1 MRTSLETANPSANG
15 DARGS
20 GHVYTVPPG
29 RPFLHALATAIL
41 KGNLP
46 IAGGRAP
53 QPLDLPDITLLLP
66 TRRAARAMQD
76 AFLAAGGGRALMLP
90 RIRPISEAEEE
101 LTLLSGLAGGG
112 TLGMA
117 DLDLPPAI
125 SEIERRLVLTELVL
139 TWSQVMRQD
148 EDAAGFL
155 GPRAA
160 AAGANTP
167 AQAAHLAA
175 ELTRLMDMVETENVA
190 LDGLDELVP
199 EEFSEHWQNT
209 IDFLK
214 IVTTAWPAH
223 LAEKGLLSQS
233 ARRNRAILA
242 ETARL
247 ATSPPQGP
255 VIVAGVTGSI
265 PATVALMSQVA
276 KLPLGAIVLPGLDP
290 HLDDESWQ
298 AIAPDHPEH
307 PQFGLKKL
315 LDHLAI
321 ARKDVHPLPGTAPAP
336 AQATRAE
343 VVAEAMRPSGTTG
356 RWHTYAA
363 SADRKAVRDAL
374 DGVSLIEAP
383 SAQDEAEAI
392 ALILREAAETPGRT
406 AALVSPD
413 RLLARRVAV
422 RLEAWG
428 IRVDDSAGRPF
439 AKTAPGTFLDLV
451 ISAIAKNFAP
461 ADTMAL
467 LKHPLTRL
475 GLNAFDARR
484 ASRALEIATF
494 RDVYLGVGL
503 EGVAAALTRADQET
517 ASGDRRHA
525 AVRRLWP
532 DDWKGAHELV
542 ERLRETFAPLIAVFA
557 DPNAQPLQAIAAAHV
572 ATAEA
577 IARLPETPD
586 SETASPLWRDEAGA
600 AASVFFTGLLAPN
613 LPAPRIKAT
622 DYADLY
628 RSLIVGE
635 NVRPR
640 VPVHPRLFIW
650 GPFEARLQQTDVMIL
665 GSLNEGTWPQAA
677 DPGPWLNRPMRAALG
692 LPSPEEKIGYAAHD
706 VTSFLGAQRVY
717 LTRAE
722 KIDGVPTVPSRWLM
736 RMQALLA
743 GLQLSDVLKP
753 EAPWLGWARARD
765 HVGTRVRIGAPEP
778 RPAIGLRPRKMSV
791 TRVETW
797 LANPYAIFAQDILKL
812 QKLPELGVAPDAALR
827 GSIVHEIMNRFAK
840 AFPETL
846 PQDAERALLQIA
858 NEVLT
863 QYAGHPRVAA
873 FWLPRFERFAR
884 WFAQTEPARRDGTIC
899 VAAEVDGTLPI
910 AAPAGLFT
918 LRARADRIDACDN
931 GVIITD
937 YKTGVPP
944 SDKDVARARAPQ
956 LLLEAAIAQ
965 GEIGFTGIARKPVTG
980 LRYIRASGG
989 EPPGEERLVKLDD
1002 IAAHAQSA
1010 VESLS
1015 RLIASFDKEETPYKA
1030 VRRVRFTYDYDDYAH
1045 LARVGEWA
1053 ALGEDEGAGS

>member
-1 MRTSLETANPSANG
+1 
-15 DARGS
+15 
-20 GHVYTVPPG
+20 
-29 RPFLHALATAIL
+29 
-41 KGNLP
+41 
-46 IAGGRAP
+46 
-53 QPLDLPDITLLLP
+53 
-66 TRRAARAMQD
+66 MQD
-76 AFLAAGGGRALMLP
+76 AFLSAGGGRALMLP
-90 RIRPISEAEEE
+90 RIRPISEGEEE
-101 LTLLSGLAGGG
+101 LTLLTGLAGGG
-112 TLGMA
+112 TLGL
-117 DLDLPPAI
+117 DDWDLPPAV

-139 TWSQVMRQD
+139 KWSQTMRRD
-148 EDAAGFL
+148 ADAAGYL
-155 GPRAA
+155 GPHAA

-175 ELTRLMDMVETENVA
+175 ELSRLMDMVETEVENENAA
-190 LDGLDELVP
+190 LDGLVNLVP

-214 IVTTAWPAH
+214 IVTTTWPAY
-223 LAEKGLLSQS
+223 LAERVLLSPC

-242 ETARL
+242 EAARL
-247 ATSPPQGP
+247 ADTPPQGP
-255 VIVAGVTGSI
+255 VIVAGVTGSV
-265 PATVALMSQVA
+265 PATIELMRQVA

-290 HLDDESWQ
+290 HLDEESWQ
-298 AIAPDHPEH
+298 AIVPDHPEH
-307 PQFGLKKL
+307 PQFGLRKL
-315 LDHLAI
+315 LDHLGLT
-321 ARKDVHPLPGTAPAP
+321 RNDVRPLPETEPTP
-336 AQATRAE
+336 SQAKRAE

-356 RWHTYAA
+356 RWHAYTA
-363 SADRKAVRDAL
+363 SADGNAVRKAL
-374 DGVSLIEAP
+374 DGISLIEAP

-406 AALVSPD
+406 SALVSPD

-451 ISAIAKNFAP
+451 ISAIAKDFSP
-461 ADTMAL
+461 TDTMAL

-475 GLNAFDARR
+475 GLNAFDVRR
-484 ASRALEIATF
+484 AARALEITAF
-494 RDVYLGVGL
+494 RDIYLGEGFK
-503 EGVAAALTRADQET
+503 GVAAALSRAEHET
-517 ASGDRRHA
+517 ASGDRRQT

-532 DDWKGAHELV
+532 DDWKGAHDV
-542 ERLRETFAPLIAVFA
+542 VDRLKAAFAPLLAVF
-557 DPNAQPLQAIAAAHV
+557 DDQSEQPLQVIAAAHV

-577 IARLPETPD
+577 LARLPEELDGEAT
-586 SETASPLWRDEAGA
+586 SPLWQDEAGA
-600 AASVFFTGLLAPN
+600 AASTFLTGLLAPN
-613 LPAPRIKAT
+613 LPAPHVHAA

-665 GSLNEGTWPQAA
+665 GSLNDGTWPQAA

-736 RMQALLA
+736 RLQALLA
-743 GLQLSDVLKP
+743 GLRLSDALKP

-765 HVGTRVRIGAPEP
+765 HVGTRVSISAPKP
-778 RPAIGLRPRKMSV
+778 RPPLALRPRKMSV

-797 LANPYAIFAQDILKL
+797 LANPYAVFAQDILKL
-812 QKLPELGVAPDAALR
+812 QKLPELGAAPDAALR
-827 GSIVHEIMNRFAK
+827 GSIVHEIMNRFAQ

-846 PQDAERALLQIA
+846 PQDAERALLAIA
-858 NEVLT
+858 DQVLT

-884 WFAQTEPARRDGTIC
+884 WFAQTEPARRDGTLG
-899 VAAEVDGTLPI
+899 VAAEVDGTLAI
-910 AAPAGLFT
+910 AAPGGLFT
-918 LRARADRIDACDN
+918 LTARADRIDLCDN
-931 GVIITD
+931 GLIITD
-937 YKTGVPP
+937 YKTGKLP
-944 SDKDVARARAPQ
+944 SGNHVAQGRAPQ
-956 LLLEAAIAQ
+956 LLLEAAIAN
-965 GEIGFTGIARKPVTG
+965 GETGFTGIAHRPVTG

-989 EPPGEERLVKLDD
+989 EPPGEERTVEIDD
-1002 IAAHAQSA
+1002 IAKSADGA

-1015 RLIASFDKEETPYKA
+1015 RLIATFDDDSTPYKA
-1030 VRRVRFTYDYDDYAH
+1030 VRRARFTYDYDDYAH
-1045 LARVGEWA
+1045 LARVAEWA
-1053 ALGEDEGAGS
+1053 ALGDDEGGGS